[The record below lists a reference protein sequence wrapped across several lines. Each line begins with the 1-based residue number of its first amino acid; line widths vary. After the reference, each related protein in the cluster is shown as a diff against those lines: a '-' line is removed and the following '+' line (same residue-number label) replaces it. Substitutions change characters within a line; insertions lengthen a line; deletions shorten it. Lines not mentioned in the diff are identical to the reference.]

1 MFKPGSEG
9 LPSAIAAEQLQAM
22 LNANPAF
29 CSWDPTYAKTRDL
42 LTGWPYLFSQ
52 PLSVTTQRL
61 ATN

>member
-1 MFKPGSEG
+1 
-9 LPSAIAAEQLQAM
+9 M

-52 PLSVTTQRL
+52 PLSVATQRL